1 MISVKLRTNY
11 STFIQFRRFKS
22 DKNLKNYL
30 NRVQGDNFVNQRKTS
45 LYKSRAAFKLEEID
59 DKLHIF
65 RSQTR
70 NIVDL
75 GFAPGAWT
83 QVAVNRLESKNFPFN
98 ILGVDINP
106 ASPVRGCHYIQGDVT
121 KKSTQTKILE
131 FFKRCDTLDKI
142 PHGGDENQHLDLIMS
157 DMMVNTTGSSVNDHY
172 GSILLCYAALHLAF
186 YQLKPG
192 KDFVVK
198 IFNGPELDTFQ
209 KKMKLMFG
217 HVQAVKPKASKGV
230 LSELYLVGIK
240 KYDLKEK
247 SITIENIFG

>member
-1 MISVKLRTNY
+1 MILFKLPHHITAPIH
-11 STFIQFRRFKS
+11 FKRFKS
-22 DKNLKNYL
+22 DKSLKNYV
-30 NRVQGDNFVNQRKTS
+30 NRVQGDSFVSQRKTS

-65 RSQTR
+65 KNGTR

-83 QVAVNRLESKNFPFN
+83 QVAVNRLESKNLPYN

-131 FFKRCDTLDKI
+131 FFKRCDVLDKI
-142 PHGGDENQHLDLIMS
+142 TFEEDEYKHIDLVMS

-172 GSILLCYAALHLAF
+172 GSIYLCNAALHLAF
-186 YQLKPG
+186 HQLKPG

-198 IFNGPELDTFQ
+198 IFNGSELDSFQ
-209 KKMKLMFG
+209 ARLKLMFAQV
-217 HVQAVKPKASKGV
+217 HAVKPRASKDV
-230 LSELYLVGIK
+230 SSELYLVGRK
-240 KYDLKEK
+240 KYDMKEK
-247 SITIENIFG
+247 GITIEQLFG